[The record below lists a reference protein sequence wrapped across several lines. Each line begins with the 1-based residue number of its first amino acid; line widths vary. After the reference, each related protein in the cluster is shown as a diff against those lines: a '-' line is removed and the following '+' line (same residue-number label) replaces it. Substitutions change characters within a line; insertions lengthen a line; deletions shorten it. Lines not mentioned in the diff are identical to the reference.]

1 MKSKITSFIND
12 LKSNKQISSFDK
24 ASTKQAVVL
33 RLLSLLGWD
42 IFNVD
47 EVKPVDD
54 VKPKNVDY
62 SLRSKNIDRV
72 FIKVLKINEKLNGF
86 QEGLIASAEKGKVEI
101 SVLTNGLTWRFYL
114 SLMEGDFEQKN
125 FCTLDL
131 FKQKPGDVAAQF
143 LNFLEKENIASGKS
157 LKMANAR
164 QNERQQTAVEDA
176 IPSAWSKIISE
187 PDAALVKLLSET
199 TEKLCGFKPE
209 KKRLIKF
216 LTERLKSSQTPA
228 VHSAENNS
236 RPVPRVA
243 KKQPE
248 NNSRPIPHVVEK
260 LPENNSRPGPKG
272 FEGQVLSSF
281 SFKETTCDVKSWDD
295 LVVKLCEILKS
306 KYNHDAES
314 LLWHSVGKKFYFS
327 KDQGDFRFPS
337 PIQDTDIF
345 VETHLSPN
353 ETVKTA
359 RSVIV
364 ALGYSESDLVVNLKK
379 K

>member
-1 MKSKITSFIND
+1 MKSRITSFID
-12 LKSNKQISSFDK
+12 ELKSNKQIASFDK

-47 EVKPVDD
+47 EVKPVDN

-86 QEGLIASAEKGKVEI
+86 QEELIASAAKGKVEI
-101 SVLTNGLTWRFYL
+101 SVLTNGLIWRFYL
-114 SLMEGDFEQKN
+114 SLMEGNREQKN

-131 FKQKPGDVAAQF
+131 LKQKPGDVAAQF
-143 LNFLEKENIASGKS
+143 LNFLEKENISSGKS
-157 LKMANAR
+157 LKTAKAR
-164 QNERQQTAVEDA
+164 QHERQQNAVEDA

-187 PDAALVKLLSET
+187 PDAVLVNLLSET

-209 KKRLIKF
+209 KKGLVKF
-216 LTERLKSSQTPA
+216 LAERSKSPPTPV

-236 RPVPRVA
+236 SPVSTVVEKQPENKPSPVSPVVE
-243 KKQPE
+243 KQPE
-248 NNSRPIPHVVEK
+248 NNSR
-260 LPENNSRPGPKG
+260 SGPKG

-281 SFKETTCDVKSWDD
+281 AFKETTCDVKSWDD
-295 LVVKLCEILKS
+295 LLVKLCETLKS
-306 KYNHDAES
+306 KHKHDTES

-337 PIQDTDIF
+337 PIRDTDIF

-359 RSVIV
+359 RSVIA
-364 ALGYSESDLVVNLKK
+364 ALGYSESDLVINLKK

>member
-1 MKSKITSFIND
+1 MKPKITAFID
-12 LKSNKQISSFDK
+12 ELKSNKQISSFDK

-47 EVKPVDD
+47 EVKPIDN

-72 FIKVLKINEKLNGF
+72 FIKVLKINEELNGF
-86 QEGLIASAEKGKVEI
+86 QEGLVASAAKEKVDI
-101 SVLTNGLTWRFYL
+101 SVLTNGLIWRFYL
-114 SLMEGDFEQKN
+114 SLMAGNLEQKT
-125 FCTLDL
+125 FYTLDL
-131 FKQKPGDVAAQF
+131 LKQKPGDVATQF
-143 LNFLEKENIASGKS
+143 LNFLEKENISSGKS
-157 LKMANAR
+157 LETANAR
-164 QNERQQTAVEDA
+164 QNEKQQNAVEDA

-187 PDAALVKLLSET
+187 PDAVLVNLLSET

-209 KKRLIKF
+209 KKRLVKF
-216 LTERLKSSQTPA
+216 LTERSKIPQTPA
-228 VHSAENNS
+228 VDNVAHTSRPVSPVVEKQSKNTS
-236 RPVPRVA
+236 RPVPPVVE
-243 KKQPE
+243 KQPE
-248 NNSRPIPHVVEK
+248 NNSKPV
-260 LPENNSRPGPKG
+260 PKG

-281 SFKETTCDVKSWDD
+281 TFKEMTCDVKSWDD

-306 KYNHDAES
+306 KYNHDTES

-327 KDQGDFRFPS
+327 KNQGDFRFPS
-337 PIQDTDIF
+337 PIRDTDIF

-359 RSVIV
+359 RSVLT
-364 ALGYSESDLVVNLKK
+364 ALGYPESDLIIDLKK

>member
-86 QEGLIASAEKGKVEI
+86 QEGLIASAAKGKVEI
-101 SVLTNGLTWRFYL
+101 SVLTNGLIWQFYL
-114 SLMEGDFEQKN
+114 SLMEGDLEQKN

-131 FKQKPGDVAAQF
+131 LKQKPGDVAAQF
-143 LNFLEKENIASGKS
+143 LNFLEKENISSGKS
-157 LKMANAR
+157 LKTANAR
-164 QNERQQTAVEDA
+164 QNERQQTAVEDT

-216 LTERLKSSQTPA
+216 LTERSKSPQTPA
-228 VHSAENNS
+228 VHSAEKNS
-236 RPVPRVA
+236 GPVPRVVE
-243 KKQPE
+243 KQPE
-248 NNSRPIPHVVEK
+248 NNSKPR
-260 LPENNSRPGPKG
+260 PKG

-281 SFKETTCDVKSWDD
+281 SFKETTCDLKSWDD

-314 LLWHSVGKKFYFS
+314 LLWHSVGEKFYFS
-327 KDQGDFRFPS
+327 KDQSDFRFPS
-337 PIQDTDIF
+337 PIRDTDIF

-359 RSVIV
+359 RSVVV